1 MADST
6 EMIMTALPGLP
17 EIRAGAP
24 LAKLLADALQAA
36 AISPTSGDLL
46 VLAHKIISKAEGR
59 IVHLDEVTPS
69 AHAIELAKKTRKDPA
84 KIELIL
90 QESAQILRIKPPRP
104 DRESVIICQHRN
116 GQIMANAGIDE
127 SNVPGDRTV
136 ILLPKDADASAQ
148 RLRTELT
155 GLLDGP
161 APGIVI
167 SDTFGRPWRVGLV
180 NVAIGLAGVPAVIDQ
195 TGETD
200 TQGRVLRATVPAF
213 ADEVAAA
220 AGLLMHKRAAA
231 PAVWIHGLRW
241 PESTAQAS
249 DLLRAAEED
258 LFR

>member
-6 EMIMTALPGLP
+6 DMIMTALPGLP
-17 EIRAGAP
+17 EVRPGDH
-24 LAKLLADALQAA
+24 LAKLLADAIKAA
-36 AISPTSGDLL
+36 AIVPTSGDLL
-46 VLAHKIISKAEGR
+46 VLAHKIVSKAEGR
-59 IVHLDEVTPS
+59 IINLDKVIPS
-69 AHAIELAKKTRKDPA
+69 ARAIELAQETRKDPA

-127 SNVPGDRTV
+127 SNVPDDRAV
-136 ILLPKDADASAQ
+136 ILLPEDADASAQ
-148 RLRTELT
+148 RLRAELAE
-155 GLLDGP
+155 LLDGP

-241 PESTAQAS
+241 PESTAKAS
-249 DLLRAAEED
+249 ALLRAAEED

>member
-1 MADST
+1 MADFT
-6 EMIMTALPGLP
+6 AVKMTALPGLP
-17 EIRAGAP
+17 EIRPGNP
-24 LAKLLADALQAA
+24 LAKMLAEAVDLAT
-36 AISPTSGDLL
+36 ISPASGDVL
-46 VLAHKIISKAEGR
+46 VVAHKVVSKAEGR
-59 IVHLDEVTPS
+59 IVHLDDVTPS
-69 AHAIELAKKTRKDPA
+69 ARAIELAQETRKDPA

-127 SNVPGDRTV
+127 SNAPGERTV

-148 RLRTELT
+148 RLRAELAE
-155 GLLDGP
+155 LLDGP
-161 APGIVI
+161 TPGIVI
-167 SDTFGRPWRVGLV
+167 SDTFGRPWRMGLV

-220 AGLLMHKRAAA
+220 AGLLMHKRAAT

-241 PESTAQAS
+241 PESSAKAS